1 MNPAPSRR
9 AELLVFL
16 ATFVSFAYFH
26 PGGGWNQNGRFAQ
39 IRALVE
45 QGRLSIDSFLI
56 YRRDSSGRSSHRLS
70 RAVVHGQ
77 QASIDGV
84 DYALSW
90 GTVGSGERAPLRS
103 PTDLPTL
110 AIGSV
115 AASGDVTF
123 VGDHF
128 YPNKA
133 PGVTLLA
140 VPAYFLIHRLGTF
153 AGLDPDDWW
162 TLTVNAWVT
171 SILSVGV
178 LSALGCVIFLRA
190 ATMLVDGR
198 RLPALL
204 ATGGFAWGTLFFPY
218 ATMLYE
224 HDVMAVAFL
233 AAFWLLRASGDE
245 TRGGAS
251 RSASKREIGAGI
263 CAGAGVV
270 ANYVGLPV
278 AILLGAYAF
287 HRLGARRASAYASGL
302 LLPLAVIALYDL
314 ACFGAPWTIS
324 YSSQNPMFQ
333 GAGLFLGVFGP
344 PRLGVLAALLFSPFR
359 GLFYGSP
366 LLLASAAGWVC
377 LYRSGRTK
385 AEAVLFAAIA
395 LVFVLFNVCF
405 HYWEGGWAPGPRYLI
420 PALPFLALPLA
431 IAFDRFALAT
441 GALAIPSICAMLL
454 ATAVDPQAPILLRE
468 PLWRYDPLLGYEL
481 PLFME
486 RPAPIVAAETQS
498 DLIVYERV
506 LKGRGVSAEER
517 AALVEKAKHDLAEAY
532 DRGDTKL
539 FPAST
544 RRGPVS
550 ANPTGIYEP
559 EPYRLFPPGSEP
571 AAWNSFNAGEL
582 VFPMR
587 RASLLPL
594 LAISGCLFLGA
605 LRARAPQREPRSRGR
620 SAALSP

>member
-1 MNPAPSRR
+1 MKLAPSRR

-45 QGRLSIDSFLI
+45 QGRLSIESFLI
-56 YRRDSSGRSSHRLS
+56 YRRDPSERSAHRLS
-70 RAVVHGQ
+70 RAIVHGQ
-77 QASIDGV
+77 QVSVDGV

-90 GTVGSGERAPLRS
+90 SAAGSGERTALRG
-103 PTDLPTL
+103 PTNPPTL
-110 AIGSV
+110 VIGSV
-115 AASGDVTF
+115 AASGDVTY

-140 VPAYFLIHRLGTF
+140 APAYFLIHRLGTF

-178 LSALGCVIFLRA
+178 LSALGCVIFLRT

-198 RLPALL
+198 RVPALL

-233 AAFWLLRASGDE
+233 AAFWLLLASGNE
-245 TRGGAS
+245 KRGGANGSSS
-251 RSASKREIGAGI
+251 RREIGAGI
-263 CAGAGVV
+263 CAGVGVV

-314 ACFGAPWTIS
+314 ACFGAPWATS

-344 PRLGVLAALLFSPFR
+344 PRLGVLASLLFSPFR

-366 LLLASAAGWVC
+366 LLLASLAGWVW
-377 LYRSGRTK
+377 LYRSSHAK
-385 AEAVLFAAIA
+385 AEAVLFAAVA

-405 HYWEGGWAPGPRYLI
+405 HYWEGGWAPGPRYLV

-431 IAFDRFALAT
+431 VAFDRFALAT
-441 GALAIPSICAMLL
+441 SALAIPSICAMLL
-454 ATAVDPQAPILLRE
+454 VTAVDPQAPILLRE

-481 PLFME
+481 PLFLE

-506 LKGRGVSAEER
+506 LKAEGLTAEER
-517 AALVEKAKHDLAEAY
+517 TPLLETAKRDLAAAY

-550 ANPTGIYEP
+550 ANPTGIYEG

-571 AAWNSFNAGEL
+571 ASWNSFNAGEL
-582 VFPMR
+582 VLPTR

-605 LRARAPQREPRSRGR
+605 LRACASQREPGSRGR
-620 SAALSP
+620 SATRSP